1 MAVNINSLFWFSDC
15 LKHLVSHM
23 VSGWS
28 EASSLTTRVFVYFK
42 QLVPLLVSGLSEVL
56 DLTSGF
62 WGQAQHCGGVKPVN
76 AIPNF

>member
-1 MAVNINSLFWFSDC
+1 MAVSINSLFWFPDC

-62 WGQAQHCGGVKPVN
+62 GDSVGVKPVN
-76 AIPNF
+76 AIPNFQS